1 MLATSQIAALAIFTG
16 VFVSLI
22 TGKVQRHIPALIG
35 AALTLLVVFL
45 GIERN
50 PQAVIGALNLAELG
64 HAAFWAGDYEPGV
77 PFGVNWQT
85 ILFIGGMMV
94 LVEGLRAV
102 GFFRWLCLN
111 TARRVNYRIVPISL
125 LFVVLSGALSMFLG
139 SVTVILF
146 MALVTIE
153 LARLLKI
160 NPIPLIIAEIV
171 ASNAGG
177 TATMV
182 GDPPNIIIGT
192 SLGLGFNAF
201 VVNLAPIV
209 WIGMAAALGYF
220 YLHFRRERLAVKSQ
234 LTVST
239 AHYPK
244 PEEVITNRNLFGIQV
259 AILLLVVILLITH
272 EQAGLSVVA
281 VSFIGAGATL
291 AASRKGASTLIKGVD
306 WRTLLFFL
314 GLFIAASGLEQTGL
328 LQVLANYIERIS
340 GHSIIVAT
348 ILIFW
353 ISALISAVVDN
364 IPFVTIMVPVIVY
377 LSQATGGALPTFAW
391 SLSLGGNIG
400 GNATPIGASANVVG
414 IAVAERTGY
423 RITWKKYLN
432 HAVPSTLIILV
443 ISNLILV
450 ARYLGGF
457 W

>member
-1 MLATSQIAALAIFTG
+1 MLAPSQIAALAIFAG

-22 TGKVQRHIPALIG
+22 TGKVHRHVPALVG

-50 PQAVIGALNLAELG
+50 PQAVVGALNLGELG
-64 HAAFWAGDYEPGV
+64 HTGFWTGDYEAGV
-77 PFGVNWQT
+77 PLGVNWQT
-85 ILFIGGMMV
+85 ILFIAGMMV

-111 TARRVNYRIVPISL
+111 VAQLVNYRVVPISL

-160 NPIPLIIAEIV
+160 NPVPLIIAEIV
-171 ASNAGG
+171 ACNAGG

-209 WIGMAAALGYF
+209 WIGIAAALAYF
-220 YLHFRRERLAVKSQ
+220 YLHFRTERLAAESQ
-234 LTVST
+234 VIVST
-239 AHYPK
+239 SHYPK
-244 PEEVITNRNLFGIQV
+244 PGEIITNRNLFRIQV
-259 AILLLVVILLITH
+259 TILLLVVVLLITH

-291 AASRKGASTLIKGVD
+291 AASRKGAPSLVRGVD

-328 LQVLANYIERIS
+328 LQILANYIETIS
-340 GHSIIVAT
+340 GHSVIVAV

-353 ISALISAVVDN
+353 VSALISAVVDN

-377 LSQATGGALPTFAW
+377 LSHATGGALPTFAW

-423 RITWKKYLN
+423 RITWRRYLK
-432 HAVPSTLIILV
+432 HAVPATLIILV

-457 W
+457 

>member
-1 MLATSQIAALAIFTG
+1 
-16 VFVSLI
+16 
-22 TGKVQRHIPALIG
+22 
-35 AALTLLVVFL
+35 
-45 GIERN
+45 
-50 PQAVIGALNLAELG
+50 
-64 HAAFWAGDYEPGV
+64 
-77 PFGVNWQT
+77 
-85 ILFIGGMMV
+85 
-94 LVEGLRAV
+94 
-102 GFFRWLCLN
+102 
-111 TARRVNYRIVPISL
+111 
-125 LFVVLSGALSMFLG
+125 
-139 SVTVILF
+139 
-146 MALVTIE
+146 
-153 LARLLKI
+153 
-160 NPIPLIIAEIV
+160 
-171 ASNAGG
+171 
-177 TATMV
+177 
-182 GDPPNIIIGT
+182 
-192 SLGLGFNAF
+192 
-201 VVNLAPIV
+201 
-209 WIGMAAALGYF
+209 
-220 YLHFRRERLAVKSQ
+220 
-234 LTVST
+234 
-239 AHYPK
+239 
-244 PEEVITNRNLFGIQV
+244 
-259 AILLLVVILLITH
+259 
-272 EQAGLSVVA
+272 VVA

>member
-1 MLATSQIAALAIFTG
+1 
-16 VFVSLI
+16 
-22 TGKVQRHIPALIG
+22 
-35 AALTLLVVFL
+35 
-45 GIERN
+45 
-50 PQAVIGALNLAELG
+50 
-64 HAAFWAGDYEPGV
+64 
-77 PFGVNWQT
+77 
-85 ILFIGGMMV
+85 
-94 LVEGLRAV
+94 
-102 GFFRWLCLN
+102 
-111 TARRVNYRIVPISL
+111 
-125 LFVVLSGALSMFLG
+125 
-139 SVTVILF
+139 
-146 MALVTIE
+146 
-153 LARLLKI
+153 
-160 NPIPLIIAEIV
+160 
-171 ASNAGG
+171 
-177 TATMV
+177 
-182 GDPPNIIIGT
+182 
-192 SLGLGFNAF
+192 
-201 VVNLAPIV
+201 VNLAPIV

-220 YLHFRRERLAVKSQ
+220 YLHFRRERLAAKSQ

-314 GLFIAASGLEQTGL
+314 GL
-328 LQVLANYIERIS
+328 
-340 GHSIIVAT
+340 AT

>member
-1 MLATSQIAALAIFTG
+1 MLGPSQIAAVAIFAG

-22 TGKVQRHIPALIG
+22 TGKVRRHIPALIG
-35 AALTLLVVFL
+35 GALTLLVVFL

-50 PQAVIGALNLAELG
+50 PQAAIGALNLAELG
-64 HAAFWAGDYEPGV
+64 RATFWIGEYEPGV
-77 PFGVNWQT
+77 RFGVNWQT
-85 ILFIGGMMV
+85 ILFLGGMMV

-111 TARRVNYRIVPISL
+111 TAQIVNYRIVPISL

-160 NPIPLIIAEIV
+160 NPVPLIIAEIV

-209 WIGMAAALGYF
+209 WIGMAAALLYF
-220 YLHFRRERLAVKSQ
+220 YFHFRREGLAAEGQVA
-234 LTVST
+234 VST
-239 AHYPK
+239 AHYSK
-244 PEEVITNRNLFGIQV
+244 PVEVITNRNLFGIQV
-259 AILLLVVILLITH
+259 AILLLVVVLLVTH

-281 VSFIGAGATL
+281 VSFIGATATL
-291 AASRKGASTLIKGVD
+291 GASRKGASDLIKGVD

-314 GLFIAASGLEQTGL
+314 GLFVSASGLEQTGL
-328 LQVLANYIERIS
+328 LQLLASYIGRIS
-340 GHSIIVAT
+340 GHDLAVAAL
-348 ILIFW
+348 LIFW
-353 ISALISAVVDN
+353 VSALVSAIVDN

-377 LSQATGGALPTFAW
+377 LSQATGGALTTFAW

-432 HAVPSTLIILV
+432 HAVPATLIVLV
-443 ISNLILV
+443 ICSLILV

-457 W
+457 

>member
-1 MLATSQIAALAIFTG
+1 MLTLSQIAALAIFIG
-16 VFVSLI
+16 VFISL
-22 TGKVQRHIPALIG
+22 TLGRVHRFIPALIG

-50 PQAVIGALNLAELG
+50 PQAAIGALNLAELG
-64 HAAFWAGDYEPGV
+64 RSTFWVGHYQPGT

-111 TARRVNYRIVPISL
+111 TAQIVNYRVIPIAL
-125 LFVVLSGALSMFLG
+125 LFVVLSGVLSMFLG

-146 MALVTIE
+146 MASVTIE

-177 TATMV
+177 TATMI

-192 SLGLGFNAF
+192 SLGYSFNDF
-201 VVNLAPIV
+201 LVNLAPIV
-209 WIGMAAALGYF
+209 WVGMAAALGYF
-220 YLHFRRERLAVKSQ
+220 YLRFRKEKLGAGSEVG
-234 LTVST
+234 VST
-239 AHYPK
+239 GPYPK
-244 PEEVITNRNLFGIQV
+244 PGEAITHRNMFFIEV
-259 AILLLVVILLITH
+259 AILVLVVVLLVMH
-272 EQAGLSVVA
+272 EQARLSVVA

-291 AASRKGASTLIKGVD
+291 AASWKRASNLIKGVD

-314 GLFIAASGLEQTGL
+314 GLFIAASGLEETGL
-328 LQVLANYIERIS
+328 LQLLANYIGRIS
-340 GHSIIVAT
+340 GNSAVVAT

-353 ISALISAVVDN
+353 VSAFISAIVDN
-364 IPFVTIMVPVIVY
+364 IPFVTIMVPVIIY
-377 LSQATGGALPTFAW
+377 LSQATGGTLPTFAW
-391 SLSLGGNIG
+391 SLSLGACIG

-414 IAVAERTGY
+414 IAMAEKTGY

-432 HAVPSTLIILV
+432 YAVPPTLIVLAIC
-443 ISNLILV
+443 NLMLMV
-450 ARYLGGF
+450 RYLGGF
-457 W
+457 